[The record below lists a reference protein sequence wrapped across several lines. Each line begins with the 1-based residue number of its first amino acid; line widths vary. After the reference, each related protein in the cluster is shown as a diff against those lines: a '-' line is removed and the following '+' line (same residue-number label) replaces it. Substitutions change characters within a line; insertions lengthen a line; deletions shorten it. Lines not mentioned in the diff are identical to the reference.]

1 MKYITGVK
9 EVTLNSNRT
18 NFFKIIGYK
27 KFKRDEKFK
36 NI

>member
-1 MKYITGVK
+1 MGIK
-9 EVTLNSNRT
+9 EVKSNTHRN
-18 NFFKIIGYK
+18 NFFKIIGFI